1 MLLKR
6 FYINLII
13 RLLLI
18 LFNMLL
24 QAFAIRDLIAGQL
37 LFTFIVLSGILIL
50 QVVLL
55 FLYVKK
61 TNRLLTRLVLS
72 VSNQDFSQLSG
83 RDGTPHKELQK
94 ALNAIVQ
101 QYQSVYMEKESQSF
115 LMHHLVEA
123 IPAGILVVNQ
133 EGSILHRNR
142 AIERL
147 LDLSGVKSLQEI
159 QNRQPGFYKKI
170 LEPGIPGTFVF
181 EHLLEGEQIKLSLTL
196 REFPLANKKHRIVL
210 AQDISRV
217 VDASEVDA
225 IQRLLRILT
234 HEIMNS
240 LTPVHS
246 LTETICMLMTGED
259 GGSKTQEEIT
269 RLNFDDIL
277 ESVQAI
283 QERTGRLDE
292 FVTRFR
298 SLTRMPDNLDL
309 KAVRIRQLLDSLCS
323 IMQTELAGTEL
334 LVDVE
339 DEDLEIMADAV
350 LMEQVLINLLSN
362 ALTAMSG
369 TDQPRLELKAQKIDS
384 RVSIQIRDN
393 GSGIPKEKLPDIF
406 MPFYSTKEKASGIGL
421 SFVRQVLRLHNASI
435 QVQSEPGKGSTFS
448 ILFDAAD

>member
-6 FYINLII
+6 FYINLIV

-18 LFNMLL
+18 LVNMLL
-24 QAFAIRDLIAGQL
+24 QAFAIRDLIDGQL

-83 RDGTPHKELQK
+83 SDSSPHKELQK
-94 ALNAIVQ
+94 ALNAIIL
-101 QYQSVYMEKESQSF
+101 QYQSVYMEKESQTF
-115 LMHHLVEA
+115 LMHHLVQA

-133 EGSILHRNR
+133 EGFILHKNIV
-142 AIERL
+142 IEKL
-147 LDLSGVKSLQEI
+147 LDLSGVNSLQEI
-159 QNRQPGFYKKI
+159 QKRQPDFYKKV
-170 LEPGIPGTFVF
+170 LEPGNTGNFVF
-181 EHLLEGEQIKLSLTL
+181 EHTRGGERIKLSLTL
-196 REFPLANKKHRIVL
+196 REFPLANKKHRIILV
-210 AQDISRV
+210 QDISRV

-283 QERTGRLDE
+283 QERTGRLEE

-298 SLTRMPDNLDL
+298 SLTRMPDDLDL
-309 KAVRIRQLLDSLCS
+309 KAVRIRQLLDSLCN
-323 IMQTELAGTEL
+323 IMQTELAGTKL
-334 LVDVE
+334 LVDVD

-362 ALTAMSG
+362 ALTAISG
-369 TDQPRLELKAQKIDS
+369 TDQPRLELKAYKTDS
-384 RVSIQIRDN
+384 RVMIQVRDN

-448 ILFDAAD
+448 IRFDAAV

>member
-18 LFNMLL
+18 LANMLL
-24 QAFAIRDLIAGQL
+24 QAFAIRDLIGGQV
-37 LFTFIVLSGILIL
+37 LFTFIVLSLILIL
-50 QVVLL
+50 QVILL
-55 FLYVKK
+55 FLYVKR

-83 RDGTPHKELQK
+83 RDGTPHKEFQT
-94 ALNAIVQ
+94 ALNAIIE

-115 LMHHLVEA
+115 LMHHLVQA

-133 EGSILHRNR
+133 EGSLLHKNK
-142 AIERL
+142 AIEKL
-147 LDLSGVKSLQEI
+147 LDLWGVSSLEEI
-159 QNRQPGFYKKI
+159 QNRQPEFYKMI
-170 LEPGIPGTFVF
+170 LEPGIPGTHKF
-181 EHLLEGEQIKLSLTL
+181 EHILEGEQIKLSVTL
-196 REFPLANKKHRIVL
+196 REFPLVNKKHRIILV
-210 AQDISRV
+210 QDVSRV

-246 LTETICMLMTGED
+246 LTETICMLMTGDD
-259 GGSKTQEEIT
+259 GESKAQEEIT
-269 RLNFDDIL
+269 RLNYKDIL
-277 ESVQAI
+277 ESVLAI

-298 SLTRMPDNLDL
+298 SLTRMPENLDL
-309 KAVRIRQLLDSLCS
+309 EAVRIRQLLDSLCS
-323 IMQTELAGTEL
+323 IMQAGLAGTEL

-339 DEDLEIMADAV
+339 NEDLEIMADKV
-350 LMEQVLINLLSN
+350 LMEQVLINLLAN
-362 ALTAMSG
+362 ALTAMSE
-369 TDQPRLELKAQKIDS
+369 TDEPRLELKAHKIDS
-384 RVSIQIRDN
+384 RVRIQVRDN
-393 GSGIPKEKLPDIF
+393 GRGIPKEKLTDIF

-421 SFVRQVLRLHNASI
+421 SFVRQVLRMHNASI

-448 ILFDAAD
+448 MLFEVT

>member
-6 FYINLII
+6 FYINLIV

-18 LFNMLL
+18 LVNMLL
-24 QAFAIRDLIAGQL
+24 QAFAIRDLIDGQL

-83 RDGTPHKELQK
+83 SDSAPHKELQK
-94 ALNAIVQ
+94 ALNAIIL
-101 QYQSVYMEKESQSF
+101 QYQSVYMEKESQTF
-115 LMHHLVEA
+115 LMHHLVQA

-133 EGSILHRNR
+133 EGFILHKNIV
-142 AIERL
+142 IEKL
-147 LDLSGVKSLQEI
+147 LDLSGVNSLQEI
-159 QNRQPGFYKKI
+159 QKRQPDFYKKV
-170 LEPGIPGTFVF
+170 LEPGNTGNFVF
-181 EHLLEGEQIKLSLTL
+181 EHTRGGERIKLSLTL
-196 REFPLANKKHRIVL
+196 REFPLANKKHRIILV
-210 AQDISRV
+210 QDISRV

-283 QERTGRLDE
+283 QERTGRLEE

-298 SLTRMPDNLDL
+298 SLTRMPDDLDL
-309 KAVRIRQLLDSLCS
+309 KAVRIRQLLDSLCN
-323 IMQTELAGTEL
+323 IMQTELAGTKL
-334 LVDVE
+334 LVDVD

-362 ALTAMSG
+362 ALTAISG
-369 TDQPRLELKAQKIDS
+369 TDQPRLELKAYNTDS
-384 RVSIQIRDN
+384 RVMIQVRDN

-448 ILFDAAD
+448 IRFDAAV